1 MRGQAEPNGTPGAAT
16 ADSAGRRARLAD
28 RESRAARLLGR
39 IGRSKLALVSA
50 IFLVL
55 VGGSAVCSPLV
66 ARYDPEEI
74 DLANRLRGPSL
85 GHWLGTDESGRDYFA
100 RLVYGGRVSLMVGSV
115 AMTIAVGLGT
125 LGGALA
131 AYFGGWLD
139 AVLMRVAD
147 GMLAI
152 PLFFFVLIAL
162 AVFGPTIANIVLAIG
177 LTSWMAVARV
187 VRGDVLRTLPL
198 EYVTAARALG
208 TSMPRLLFRH
218 ILPQAV
224 PSIVVATTLGVAQAI
239 LVESALSYLGLGVQ
253 APQASWGNML
263 SNAQSLIFKAP
274 QLAFYPG
281 MMILLTVLAFNSL
294 GDVLRDALSPV

>member
-1 MRGQAEPNGTPGAAT
+1 M
-16 ADSAGRRARLAD
+16 RLAD
-28 RESRAARLLGR
+28 AWAGKIAGEGRLGR
-39 IGRSKLALVSA
+39 FRRHLGRSKLALASALFLILVTGSA
-50 IFLVL
+50 IF
-55 VGGSAVCSPLV
+55 SPMV

-74 DLANRLRGPSL
+74 DLASRLRGPSL

-100 RLVYGGRVSLMVGSV
+100 RLIYGGRVSLMVGGV

-125 LGGALA
+125 LAGALA
-131 AYFGGWLD
+131 AYFGGWID
-139 AVLMRVAD
+139 AVLMRIAD

-177 LTSWMAVARV
+177 LTSWMAVARI

-208 TSMPRLLFRH
+208 IPMLRLLARH

-263 SNAQSLIFKAP
+263 SNAQSLIFNAP
-274 QLAFYPG
+274 QLAVYPG
-281 MMILLTVLAFNSL
+281 MMILLTVLACNSL
-294 GDVLRDALSPV
+294 GDLLRDALSPV